1 MYMIS
6 HIEIFG
12 VICDLLIP
20 VVFLSNTS
28 GIDDN
33 FYSLTFL
40 IQGGHKPGKHGK
52 PGKLREYEKLSK
64 SQGKLREIL
73 IFVENL
79 ENSGKM

>member
-33 FYSLTFL
+33 SYGLTFL
-40 IQGGHKPGKHGK
+40 INGWCC
-52 PGKLREYEKLSK
+52 
-64 SQGKLREIL
+64 
-73 IFVENL
+73 V
-79 ENSGKM
+79 